1 MMMTQINVLEHE
13 MVPHHEV
20 LSEGDA
26 KALLQKYGID
36 KENLP
41 KIRVDDSAAQAVG
54 AQVGDILKI
63 TRKSPTAGTFVAYRL
78 VIE

>member
-1 MMMTQINVLEHE
+1 

-20 LSEGDA
+20 LSESDA
-26 KALLQKYGID
+26 KAVLQKYSID
-36 KENLP
+36 KEDLP
-41 KIRVDDSAAQAVG
+41 KIRVDDPAAQAVG

-63 TRKSPTAGTFVAYRL
+63 TRESPTAGTFVAYRL